1 MFLRVFVL
9 NRIKHKYL
17 GLCSIKNKYS
27 LRRFVMLLLIF
38 FTQSMLLSLEK
49 LNSEI
54 EGELYFQEN
63 NPKHQTIL
71 LAYSTD
77 ASVYQEKPLAVAIP
91 YTKADLIKLIHYA
104 NKENI
109 TLIPRT
115 AGTSLAGQV
124 VGKGIV
130 VDVSKFF
137 NKILEVNV
145 EEQWARVQPGVIRDD
160 LNAYLKSYGLM
171 FGPETSTASRAM
183 LGGMIGNNSS
193 GLHSIVWGDTRENL
207 LEAHVLL
214 NDGTETIFKELDP
227 QAYFAKLAQ
236 KDREGEIYR
245 QLNDIITNKENI
257 EIIQSG
263 YPKKD
268 ITRRN
273 TGYALDYLVD
283 NTKPFN
289 LCNLLAGSEGT
300 IGIVTEAKIRLR
312 PLPPKEIGLL
322 CVHFADMVECMHG
335 NVVAL
340 SHHPEASELV
350 DKYILDFTVGHPTY
364 QYNRFFIEGDPK
376 ALLIVEFRADSEEEI
391 IRRAEALKQDL
402 IQKGL
407 GYAYPL
413 VLGPKQ
419 TNLVWDVRKAGLGLI
434 RNLPGDEQPVNLIE
448 DCAVS
453 PADLPAY
460 VADVQQ
466 LLKDEG
472 VHASYY
478 AHAGAGELHIEP
490 FVNLKS
496 PEGRRQFRSILER
509 TTDLV
514 LKYNGSL
521 SGEHGDGRLRGEFI
535 GKVLGEKVYSLLQDV
550 KNIFDPKGIFNAN
563 KIVNTPPMD
572 SSLRYDKVVDG
583 KEIKT
588 YFDFTKDE
596 SILRLAEKCS
606 GSGDCRKT
614 EITGGTMC
622 PSFMATRNEKD
633 TTRARANMLRQFLTN
648 STKHNRFDH
657 EEIKEV
663 MDLCLSCKGCKTE
676 CPSSVDVA
684 KMKAEFLQHYYDAN
698 GAPFR
703 SKVIANFTK
712 SQQLGS
718 MMAPLYN
725 FFSQNKFFSGIIK
738 QVVGFAPDR
747 SLPEV
752 SGTTLKQWMKKQA
765 AQPAKRKVFL
775 FCDEF
780 TDYNDTSIGQ
790 TAYKLLT
797 ALGYEVLLAPSKESG
812 RTYLSKGF
820 VKEAKKL
827 ANANVSLL
835 KDKITAETPLLGIEP
850 SAIITFRD
858 EYLTLVDADLKADA
872 MRIAHHALMIDEFLA
887 QEIDKGFIH
896 PEQFTTEK
904 QHIKLHGH
912 CYQKAFHLVGY
923 TEKVLSFPSNYSV
936 EVIPSGCC
944 GMAGSFGYEKEHYE
958 ISMKVAELVLLPAVR
973 SAQSDTIIAAAGT
986 SCRHQ
991 IKDGA
996 ARKSYHPVE
1005 ILYNALI
1012 K

>member
-1 MFLRVFVL
+1 
-9 NRIKHKYL
+9 
-17 GLCSIKNKYS
+17 
-27 LRRFVMLLLIF
+27 MLS
-38 FTQSMLLSLEK
+38 TLEK
-49 LNSEI
+49 LNHEI
-54 EGELYFQEN
+54 EGELYYN
-63 NPKHQTIL
+63 SSDPKHQTVKM
-71 LAYSTD
+71 AYATD
-77 ASVYQEKPLAVAIP
+77 ASVYQELPIAVAIP
-91 YTKADLIKLIHYA
+91 YTKGDLVKLVRFATA
-104 NKENI
+104 NRV

-130 VDVSKFF
+130 VDVSKYF
-137 NKILEVNV
+137 NKIV
-145 EEQWARVQPGVIRDD
+145 ELNTEEGWVKVEPGVIRDD
-160 LNAYLKSYGLM
+160 LNAYLRPYGLM

-183 LGGMIGNNSS
+183 VGGMIGNNSS
-193 GLHSIVWGDTRENL
+193 GLHSIVWGDTRQNL
-207 LEAHVLL
+207 IRASVIL
-214 NDGTETIFKELDP
+214 NDSSEVVFEELTP
-227 QAYFAKLAQ
+227 GRYFEKLAN
-236 KDREGEIYR
+236 KGREGDVYR
-245 QLNDIITNKENI
+245 ALNEVLTNRENI
-257 EIIQSG
+257 EAIEKG
-263 YPKKD
+263 FPKKTL
-268 ITRRN
+268 TRRN
-273 TGYALDYLVD
+273 TGYALDFLVD
-283 NTKPFN
+283 KDKPFN

-300 IGIVTEAKIRLR
+300 IGIVTEAVLRLR

-322 CVHFADMVECMHG
+322 CIHFADMVECMHG

-340 SHHPEASELV
+340 AHTPEASELV

-364 QYNRFFIEGDPK
+364 QYNRFFIEGDPQ
-376 ALLIVEFRADSEEEI
+376 ALLIVEFRADTAQEIAERAQKLKEELV
-391 IRRAEALKQDL
+391 AK
-402 IQKGL
+402 KL

-413 VLGPKQ
+413 ITGDKE

-434 RNLPGDEQPVNLIE
+434 RNLPGDSQPVNLIE

-453 PADLPAY
+453 PDDLPAY
-460 VADVQQ
+460 VSDVQK
-466 LLKDEG
+466 LLQEEG

-490 FVNLKS
+490 FINLKS
-496 PEGRRQFRSILER
+496 AEGKKQFRSILEK

-535 GKVLGEKVYSLLQDV
+535 SKVLGDKVYSLLKEV
-550 KNIFDPKGIFNAN
+550 KHIFDPQGIFNAN
-563 KIVNTPPMD
+563 KIVDAPPMD
-572 SSLRYDKVVDG
+572 SFLRYEKAVDG
-583 KEIKT
+583 KTIPT

-648 STKHNRFDH
+648 STKKNRFDH

-684 KMKAEFLQHYYDAN
+684 KMKAEFLQQYYDVN

-703 SKVIANFTK
+703 SKLIANFTK
-712 SQQLGS
+712 SQQVGS
-718 MMAPLYN
+718 MVAPVYN
-725 FFSQNKFFSGIIK
+725 FFAQTPIFANLIK
-738 QVVGFAPDR
+738 QIVGFAPAR
-747 SLPEV
+747 SLPTV
-752 SGTTLKQWMKKQA
+752 SGTTLKQWMKRQSPTGTQK
-765 AQPAKRKVFL
+765 KVYL

-780 TDYNDTSIGQ
+780 TDYNDTEIGI

-797 ALGYEVLLAPSKESG
+797 ALGYEVLVPPHKESG

-820 VKEAKKL
+820 VKEAKIL
-827 ANANVSLL
+827 ANKNISLL
-835 KDKITAETPLLGIEP
+835 KGLINEHTPLIGIEP
-850 SAIITFRD
+850 SAILTFRD
-858 EYLTLVDADLKADA
+858 EYLSLVDQDQMEEALRVAKS
-872 MRIAHHALMIDEFLA
+872 ALMIDEFLM
-887 QEIDKGFIH
+887 QEVEKGNIH
-896 PEQFTTEK
+896 PEQFTSE
-904 QHIKLHGH
+904 QQSIKLHGH
-912 CYQKAFHLVGY
+912 CYQKAFHLVGV
-923 TEKVLSFPSNYSV
+923 TEKLLSLPLNYTV

-958 ISMKVAELVLLPAVR
+958 LSMKVAELVLLPAVR
-973 SAQSDTIIAAAGT
+973 SAADNVLIAAAGT

-991 IKDGA
+991 IKDGVG
-996 ARKSYHPVE
+996 RKSFHPIE
-1005 ILYNALI
+1005 ILYKALI

>member
-1 MFLRVFVL
+1 M
-9 NRIKHKYL
+9 
-17 GLCSIKNKYS
+17 SI
-27 LRRFVMLLLIF
+27 
-38 FTQSMLLSLEK
+38 SLEK
-49 LNSEI
+49 LNSEL
-54 EGELYFQEN
+54 EGELYYREWD
-63 NPKHQTIL
+63 PKHHTML
-71 LAYSTD
+71 VAYSTD

-91 YTKADLIKLIHYA
+91 YTKQDLITLIRFA
-104 NKENI
+104 DENKI

-130 VDVSKFF
+130 VDISRFF

-145 EEQWARVQPGVIRDD
+145 EEGWARVQPGVIRDD
-160 LNAYLKSYGLM
+160 LNAYLKPYGLM

-183 LGGMIGNNSS
+183 IGGMIGNNSS
-193 GLHSIVWGDTRENL
+193 GLHSIVWGDTRANL

-214 NDGTETIFKELDP
+214 NDASEVVFKALEP
-227 QAYFAKLAQ
+227 QEYFAKLAQ

-245 QLNDIITNKENI
+245 QLNDLLTNKENI
-257 EIIQSG
+257 DIINSG

-273 TGYALDYLVD
+273 TGYALDFLVD
-283 NTKPFN
+283 TTKPFN

-300 IGIVTEAKIRLR
+300 LGIVTEAKIKLR

-322 CVHFADMVECMHG
+322 CVHFSDMVECMHG

-340 SHHPEASELV
+340 QHKPEASELV

-364 QYNRFFIEGDPK
+364 QYNRFFIEGDPQ
-376 ALLIVEFRADSEEEI
+376 ALLIVEFRADKEEEI
-391 IRRAEALKQDL
+391 VRKAEALKQDL
-402 IQKGL
+402 ISKGL

-413 VLGPKQ
+413 VMGVQQ

-453 PADLPAY
+453 PKDLPAY

-466 LLKDEG
+466 ILKEEG

-490 FVNLKS
+490 FINLKTA
-496 PEGRRQFRSILER
+496 EGKRKFRSILEK

-535 GKVLGEKVYSLLQDV
+535 GKVLGEKVYALLQEV
-550 KNIFDPKGIFNAN
+550 KNVFDPKGIFNAN

-572 SSLRYDKVVDG
+572 SSLRYDKVIDG
-583 KEIKT
+583 KEIQT

-596 SILRLAEKCS
+596 SILRLTEKCS

-648 STKHNRFDH
+648 STKENRFDH
-657 EEIKEV
+657 EELKEV

-703 SKVIANFTK
+703 AKVIANFTK
-712 SQQLGS
+712 SQQLGA
-718 MMAPLYN
+718 MVAPVYN
-725 FFSQNKFFSGIIK
+725 FFAQNKLTSSLIK
-738 QVVGFAPDR
+738 SVLGFAQDR

-752 SGTTLKQWMKKQA
+752 SGTTLRSWIKKQKT
-765 AQPAKRKVFL
+765 QSSKRKVYL

-780 TDYNDTSIGQ
+780 TDYNDTHIGK

-797 ALGYEVLLAPSKESG
+797 ALGYEVLFAPHKESG

-820 VKEAKKL
+820 VKEAKRL
-827 ANANVSLL
+827 ANENVTLL
-835 KDKITAETPLLGIEP
+835 KNKISEETPLLGIEP
-850 SAIITFRD
+850 SAIVTFRD
-858 EYLTLVDADLKADA
+858 EYLSLVDKPLLEDA
-872 MRIAHHALMIDEFLA
+872 KRIAQHALMVDEFLA
-887 QEIDKGFIH
+887 QEIDKGNITADM
-896 PEQFTTEK
+896 FTDAK

-923 TEKVLSFPSNYSV
+923 TEKVLSLPTNYSV

-944 GMAGSFGYEKEHYE
+944 GMAGSFGYEKEHYD

-973 SAQSDTIIAAAGT
+973 AAKEDVLIAAAGT

-1005 ILYNALI
+1005 ILYNAL
-1012 K
+1012 KR

>member
-1 MFLRVFVL
+1 
-9 NRIKHKYL
+9 
-17 GLCSIKNKYS
+17 
-27 LRRFVMLLLIF
+27 ML
-38 FTQSMLLSLEK
+38 SALEK
-49 LNSEI
+49 LDHQLV
-54 EGELYFQEN
+54 GELYYDATIPN
-63 NPKHQTIL
+63 HQTIR

-77 ASVYQEKPLAVAIP
+77 ASVYQELPLAVAIP
-91 YTKADLIKLIHYA
+91 HVKEDLFTLVEFA
-104 NKENI
+104 NRNSI

-124 VGKGIV
+124 VGAGII
-130 VDVSKFF
+130 VDVSKYF
-137 NKILEVNV
+137 NQILEVNI

-160 LNAYLKSYGLM
+160 LNAYLKPLGLM

-183 LGGMIGNNSS
+183 IGGMIGNNSS

-207 LEAHVLL
+207 ISARVII
-214 NDGTETIFKELDP
+214 NDGSELVFEELNP
-227 QAYFAKLAQ
+227 QQYFQKLSL
-236 KDREGEIYR
+236 KSSEGTIYR
-245 QLNDIITNKENI
+245 ALNDILTNKENI
-257 EIIQSG
+257 HVIQEG

-283 NTKPFN
+283 AELPFN

-300 IGIVTEAKIRLR
+300 LGIVTEAKIQLR
-312 PLPPKEIGLL
+312 SLPPKELGLL
-322 CVHFADMVECMHG
+322 CVHFTDMVECMHG

-340 SHHPEASELV
+340 EHNPEASELV

-364 QYNRFFIEGDPK
+364 QYNRFFIEGDPQ
-376 ALLIVEFRADSEEEI
+376 ALLIVEFRGDTIEEVEEK
-391 IRRAEALKQDL
+391 ASQLKQDL
-402 IQKGL
+402 IAKGL

-413 VLGPKQ
+413 VTNAKEA
-419 TNLVWDVRKAGLGLI
+419 NLVWDVRKAGLGLI
-434 RNLPGDEQPVNLIE
+434 RNLPGDSQPVNLIE

-460 VADVQQ
+460 VADVEAM
-466 LLKDEG
+466 LREEG

-496 PEGRRQFRSILER
+496 ENGKRQFRSILEK

-535 GKVLGEKVYSLLQDV
+535 GKVLGDKVYSLLKEV
-550 KNIFDPKGIFNAN
+550 KTIFDPKGIFNAN
-563 KIVNTPPMD
+563 KIVDTPPMD
-572 SSLRYDKVVDG
+572 TSLRYDNVVDG
-583 KEIKT
+583 KQINT

-648 STKHNRFDH
+648 STKQNRFDH

-703 SKVIANFTK
+703 SHVIANFTK
-712 SQQLGS
+712 SQALGS
-718 MMAPLYN
+718 AVAPLYN
-725 FFSQNKFFSGIIK
+725 FFSQNKLSSSLIK
-738 QVVGFAPDR
+738 KIVGFAPKR
-747 SLPEV
+747 SLPTV
-752 SGTTLKQWMKKQA
+752 SGTTLRTWVNKQKTTVATKK
-765 AQPAKRKVFL
+765 VYL

-780 TDYNDTSIGQ
+780 TNYNDTEIGK

-797 ALGYEVLLAPSKESG
+797 ALGYEVMVPPHKESG

-827 ANANVSLL
+827 ANTNVELL
-835 KDKITAETPLLGIEP
+835 KDLITDDIPLLGIEP

-858 EYLTLVDADLKADA
+858 EYLTLVDNNLQDA
-872 MRIAHHALMIDEFLA
+872 AQRLAKNALMIDEFLVK
-887 QEIDKGFIH
+887 EMEKGHIH
-896 PEQFTTEK
+896 QEQFSAEK

-912 CYQKAFHLVGY
+912 CYQKAFHLVGF
-923 TEKVLSFPSNYSV
+923 TEKILSLPVNYTV

-944 GMAGSFGYEKEHYE
+944 GMAGSFGYEEEHYE
-958 ISMKVAELVLLPAVR
+958 VSMKVAELVLLPAVR
-973 SAQSDTIIAAAGT
+973 AAKEDTIIAAVGT

-991 IKDGA
+991 IKDGVGRA
-996 ARKSYHPVE
+996 SYHPVE